1 MTQIY
6 FVFILILLLS
16 FSIFNAGF
24 EKRHEDKSILQE
36 QKVKNT
42 IQTAT
47 MVDGIARVVA
57 DVSIIA

>member
-1 MTQIY
+1 MTQLY
-6 FVFILILLLS
+6 FIFMLILLLS
-16 FSIFNAGF
+16 FSIFNARF
-24 EKRHEDKSILQE
+24 EKKHDNKSIFDE

-57 DVSIIA
+57 DISLIV